1 MNAWVICFLSFFPQC
16 QVSKTSQTWILQVIN
31 QQMFIKYVEDFLS
44 NRMAWQKVSFRKI
57 DLGAMCII
65 GVTNPEK
72 GGRGYIVETG
82 RKKKCSKASG
92 IVN

>member
-1 MNAWVICFLSFFPQC
+1 
-16 QVSKTSQTWILQVIN
+16 
-31 QQMFIKYVEDFLS
+31 MFIKYVEDFLS

-57 DLGAMCII
+57 DLGVVCII

-72 GGRGYIVETG
+72 GGEGYIVETG
-82 RKKKCSKASG
+82 RKQKCSRASG